1 MTFKKIKRADKKTVV
16 SYLRHMPHQLSVYSF
31 AQIAIWKK
39 LYTIEWLRIEDT
51 LCIFFKD
58 TLGSFMNCEPL
69 GKVISAG
76 AVAAA
81 FRVMDGC
88 NKNKAYSRIENVEE
102 GRVEFY
108 HSLGYE
114 AIPKGGDY
122 VYERARLAQ
131 LRGDSYK
138 SKRASCNFFEKT
150 YDGRYMAYTSRYRQA
165 CLDLYDAWA
174 RGRMATTG
182 DRVYAGMLRDSR
194 ACLETALYKPSEL
207 GLIGR
212 MIVIDGSVKAF
223 TFGYELNNDTFCIL
237 YEIADLEVKGI
248 SQYIFRQLCIE
259 KGQYRYINAM
269 DDSGL
274 SRLQSVKRSYR
285 PTAIISAYIIQRPH
299 EQGY

>member
-1 MTFKKIKRADKKTVV
+1 MTFKKITRADKRTFGT
-16 SYLRHMPHQLSVYSF
+16 YLRRMPHQLSVYSF

-51 LCIFFKD
+51 LCVFFKD

-69 GKVISAG
+69 GKDISAG

-81 FRVMDGC
+81 FRVMDSC

-108 HSLGYE
+108 RSLGYE
-114 AIPKGGDY
+114 ATPKGGDY

-138 SKRASCNFFEKT
+138 SKRASCNFFEKN
-150 YDGRYMAYTSRYRQA
+150 YDGRYIAYASRYRQA

-194 ACLETALYKPSEL
+194 ACLEAALYKPSEL

-212 MIVIDGSVKAF
+212 MIVIAGRVKAF
-223 TFGYELNNDTFCIL
+223 TFGYELNDDTFCIL
-237 YEIADLEVKGI
+237 FEIADLRVKGI

-259 KGQYRYINAM
+259 KEQYRYINAM

-274 SRLQSVKRSYR
+274 ARLQSVKRSYR
-285 PTAIISAYIIQRPH
+285 PAAMIPAYIIQRPH